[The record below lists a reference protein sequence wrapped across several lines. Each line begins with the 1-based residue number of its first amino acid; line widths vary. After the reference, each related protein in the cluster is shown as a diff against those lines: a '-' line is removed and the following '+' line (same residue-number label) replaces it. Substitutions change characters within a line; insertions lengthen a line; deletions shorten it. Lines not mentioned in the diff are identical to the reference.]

1 MICACSAKRQE
12 DAGRMEFVKLSDL
25 RIDKDDF
32 WRPYFLIHKN
42 ITLPLAVSWTESHFD
57 SSMVHKAIDGIGY
70 SLQFEKDTELAVKRS
85 SWVTRLK
92 NETGQRQADEDTCDV
107 SRAVTKV
114 FNDADMLRI
123 SGDGKYA
130 DNLEQIIY
138 NKVLPCISLKG
149 DRFFSESPLSS
160 IGNFSRMT
168 WNETPGSAMDLF
180 RVIPYLGNIAYGTSR
195 KALWVNFYMSGYAK
209 VQFPAEDIIVHQTTT
224 YPWDGYVA
232 LRLELPKPVKAEV
245 RLRVPSWCNDFTI
258 SVNGGVYES
267 VVMYAGYAILNRKWR
282 DGDNIELLLDMPV
295 ETVDTSL
302 LGNEEKGKRAVQRGP
317 IIYCMEELDNPV
329 GFDTLC
335 LSKDIE
341 FRLDKLPKAVWWG
354 HELMQ
359 ITAKTPEAGA
369 LTFIPY
375 FAWGNRDPGKMEV
388 YVPYQGN

>member
-123 SGDGKYA
+123 SGEGKYA

-267 VVMYAGYAILNRKWR
+267 VVMDAGYAILNRKWR

-369 LTFIPY
+369 LTFIP
-375 FAWGNRDPGKMEV
+375 
-388 YVPYQGN
+388 